1 MTPEPDQISKLI
13 NRSKGK
19 ESSLGFAGD
28 TGEVE
33 SGQIIEVAIIEGRS
47 AEVDTG
53 KGKKKIRGTARAI
66 TTPKGLR
73 FIAGGDN
80 APIRVDDLRLLLNV
94 KETGQVK
101 SALGKDRKRRR
112 QNLQGK

>member
-80 APIRVDDLRLLLNV
+80 APIRVDDLSKLLNMNQ
-94 KETGQVK
+94 TIQAQ
-101 SALGKDRKRRR
+101 SALHRDRKRRE